1 MSGAALAATAR
12 IVPGGTRA
20 WSSRLHVL
28 APKTLLTAAALF
40 LVVGVP
46 HAQTPRATGEDP
58 FPRPIELQPVQRAP
72 LAPLSVGENQ
82 ILRQALAA
90 ARRKDVAEAR
100 SLMSA
105 ISDPIARKI
114 VVWALMDTAG
124 TSLGF
129 FEADQARRDLAGWP
143 RGAGRQQ
150 TAEALLATSGL
161 SAEQTIAWFGGEAPA
176 TAQGAMALARALNA
190 TGQQAEATA
199 LIRRVWRDEI
209 FEASV
214 QTSMLAQFG
223 GYLRPED
230 HVRRA
235 DRLLYGQQG
244 PAAQAMLS
252 LIPADER
259 AIAETRIALRNR
271 SPGAETL
278 LAQLTPAQAAHPGIA
293 FERAPFHRARG
304 QEGRAY
310 DLLAPLPAE
319 HAQVS
324 AAATRVW
331 RERYSMTLS
340 ALRARDFNNAY
351 RAAANTGLAA
361 GASAA
366 EAEFYAGWIALR
378 RMNNPE
384 LADRHFAAIAEIGT
398 SPITR
403 GRALYW
409 RGRAHEAKGDAAA
422 AQSFYGAAAEH
433 NTTFYGQLAGEKVG
447 DGTMTLP
454 PEPEITEFDRTRF
467 EGRDVVRAARRL
479 NEIGEASLFRTFALH
494 LKDTVPNSAEQALI
508 VDMARGYGDQTGSM
522 LVVRGAATLGHVL
535 PLRGYP
541 QRTPPQV
548 PNAPELALTLSITR
562 QESGFDPLIR
572 SPVGARGMM
581 QVMPA
586 TAQIVARQIGVS
598 YSANMLDDPDYNM
611 RLGQTYISQ
620 MLSQFSGSYPLAI
633 AAYNAGPGRPTQWI
647 GFCGD
652 PRGAGTDPIDFIECI
667 PFSETRNYVMRVME
681 GTQVYR
687 ARLNNGTA
695 KITLSQDLSRGGY
708 TYARPTTADAAAQ

>member
-1 MSGAALAATAR
+1 M
-12 IVPGGTRA
+12 P
-20 WSSRLHVL
+20 VL

-46 HAQTPRATGEDP
+46 HAQTPRATDTDP
-58 FPRPIELQPVQRAP
+58 FPRPIELQPIQRTP
-72 LAPLSVGENQ
+72 LAPMSASESQL
-82 ILRQALAA
+82 LRQALAA
-90 ARRKDVAEAR
+90 ARRKDVAGAR
-100 SLMSA
+100 SLIGAM
-105 ISDPIARKI
+105 SDPVGKKLAT
-114 VVWALMDTAG
+114 WALVDVAG
-124 TSLGF
+124 DSIGF

-143 RGAGRQQ
+143 RGAARQ
-150 TAEALLATSGL
+150 TNAERLLATSGM
-161 SAEQTIAWFGGEAPA
+161 SAQQTIAWFGGEAPA
-176 TAQGAMALARALNA
+176 SARGALALASALNA
-190 TGQQAEATA
+190 AGQQAEATA
-199 LIRRVWRDEI
+199 LIRRVWRDQV
-209 FEASV
+209 FEADV
-214 QTSMLAQFG
+214 QASMLAQFG

-244 PAAQAMLS
+244 PAAQAMLG
-252 LIPADER
+252 LLPPDER
-259 AIAETRIALRNR
+259 AIAETRIALRSG
-271 SPGAETL
+271 SPAAEGM
-278 LAQLTPAQAAHPGIA
+278 LARLTPSQASHPGIA
-293 FERAPFHRARG
+293 FERAAYHRARG
-304 QEGRAY
+304 QESRAY
-310 DLLAPLPAE
+310 DLLAPLPEDQAGE
-319 HAQVS
+319 S
-324 AAATRVW
+324 AAAGRVW
-331 RERYSMTLS
+331 RERYPMTL
-340 ALRARDFNNAY
+340 AAIRAGDYRNAY
-351 RAAANTGLAA
+351 RASANTGLKV

-378 RMNNPE
+378 RLNNPQ
-384 LADRHFAAIAEIGT
+384 LADRHFAAIAEIG
-398 SPITR
+398 SAPITL
-403 GRALYW
+403 GRAYYW
-409 RGRAHEAKGDAAA
+409 RGRAHEAMGDAAA
-422 AQSFYGAAAEH
+422 AQSFYRAASEH

-454 PEPEITEFDRTRF
+454 PEPEITEFDRARF

-479 NEIGEASLFRTFALH
+479 NEIGESALFRTFALH
-494 LKDTVPNSAEQALI
+494 LKDTVPNAAEQALI

-541 QRTPPQV
+541 HRTPPQV

-562 QESGFDPLIR
+562 QESGFDPVIR
-572 SPVGARGMM
+572 SPAGARGMM

-586 TAQIVARQIGVS
+586 TAQIVARQMGLS
-598 YSANMLDDPDYNM
+598 YSADMLDEPDYNM

-620 MLSQFSGSYPLAI
+620 MLNQFSGSYPLAI
-633 AAYNAGPGRPTQWI
+633 AAYNAGPGRPNQWV

-695 KITLSQDLSRGGY
+695 RITVSQDLARGGY
-708 TYARPTTADAAAQ
+708 AYARPTGAGAP

>member
-1 MSGAALAATAR
+1 
-12 IVPGGTRA
+12 
-20 WSSRLHVL
+20 
-28 APKTLLTAAALF
+28 
-40 LVVGVP
+40 
-46 HAQTPRATGEDP
+46 
-58 FPRPIELQPVQRAP
+58 
-72 LAPLSVGENQ
+72 
-82 ILRQALAA
+82 
-90 ARRKDVAEAR
+90 
-100 SLMSA
+100 
-105 ISDPIARKI
+105 
-114 VVWALMDTAG
+114 
-124 TSLGF
+124 
-129 FEADQARRDLAGWP
+129 
-143 RGAGRQQ
+143 
-150 TAEALLATSGL
+150 
-161 SAEQTIAWFGGEAPA
+161 
-176 TAQGAMALARALNA
+176 MALASALNA

-199 LIRRVWRDEI
+199 LIRRFWRDET
-209 FEASV
+209 FEAGD
-214 QTSMLAQFG
+214 QASMLAQFG

-230 HVRRA
+230 HVERA
-235 DRLLYGQQG
+235 DHLLYGQQG
-244 PAAQAMLS
+244 PAAQAMLG
-252 LIPADER
+252 LLPPNER
-259 AIAETRIALRNR
+259 AIAEARIALRNR
-271 SPGAETL
+271 SAGAE
-278 LAQLTPAQAAHPGIA
+278 AMIARLTPDQAAHPGIA
-293 FERAPFHRARG
+293 YEWSAYHRARG
-304 QEGRAY
+304 DEARAY
-310 DLLAPLPAE
+310 DTLAPLPPGQG
-319 HAQVS
+319 QVT
-324 AAATRVW
+324 AAAARVW
-331 RERYSMTLS
+331 RERYPMTLA
-340 ALRARDFNNAY
+340 ALRAGNYRNAY
-351 RAAANTGLAA
+351 RASANTGLTV

-378 RMNNPE
+378 RLNNAE
-384 LADRHFAAIAEIGT
+384 LADRHFAAIAEIGS

-409 RGRAHEAKGDAAA
+409 RGRAHEAMGDAAG
-422 AQSFYGAAAEH
+422 AQRFYAAAAEH

-479 NEIGEASLFRTFALH
+479 NEIGESGLFRTFALH

-541 QRTPPQV
+541 NRTPPQV

-598 YSANMLDDPDYNM
+598 YSAGMLDDPDYNM

-620 MLSQFSGSYPLAI
+620 MLNQFSGSYPLAI
-633 AAYNAGPGRPTQWI
+633 AAYNAGPGRPTQWV

-652 PRGAGTDPIDFIECI
+652 PRGAGTDPIDFVECI

-681 GTQVYR
+681 GAQVYR

-695 KITLSQDLSRGGY
+695 KITISQDLAKGGY
-708 TYARPTTADAAAQ
+708 AYARPTAAVAQ